1 MIEKYYIF
9 TFGIGQLMKNYA
21 IKIFGTYDDTREKM
35 IEQFGKK
42 WCGQYSIEEFER
54 DKAKYFSDLKIIEV

>member
-1 MIEKYYIF
+1 MF
-9 TFGIGQLMKNYA
+9 
-21 IKIFGTYDDTREKM
+21 
-35 IEQFGKK
+35 EQFGKK